1 MDRYLN
7 STMDVFFEDLKP
19 NGEIM
24 GFSDNYCQVFVKA
37 SEELLGQ
44 TAKVKIIQ
52 TNRTSLKGE
61 LIE

>member
-1 MDRYLN
+1 
-7 STMDVFFEDLKP
+7 MDVFFEDLKP